1 MANQKTHLN
10 AYVVN
15 EIGKGESK
23 RDQWTRVG
31 TLFPFESGEGY
42 HLVIPDG
49 IAISGKIVI
58 RPPKQDEDNNQH

>member
-15 EIGKGESK
+15 EIGKGDNK

-31 TLFPFESGEGY
+31 TVFPFKEGEGF
-42 HLVIPDG
+42 HLVIPEG
-49 IAISGKIVI
+49 ISISGKVVI
-58 RPPKQDEDNNQH
+58 RPAKSDEENA